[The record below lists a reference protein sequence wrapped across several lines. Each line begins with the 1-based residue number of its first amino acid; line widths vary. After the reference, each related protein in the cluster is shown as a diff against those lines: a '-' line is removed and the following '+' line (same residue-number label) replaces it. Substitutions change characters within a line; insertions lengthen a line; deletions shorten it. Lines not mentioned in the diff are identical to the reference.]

1 MIAHTSLYTS
11 LVVVLLCAFWM
22 SIIASVGIVFA
33 EPVFK
38 DHNLRAELI
47 TEGLSSPT
55 SMAFVDSDNILVLEK
70 NTGEVRLVSNGTL
83 QQDPI
88 LKLEVDATTLTCCRG
103 LLGIAITENQEG
115 SHDVFLY
122 LSEPAKDEASEVRN
136 RLYKYEW
143 DANSMSLTNPKLLLD
158 LTATPGPNHPGG
170 KIALGLDDS
179 LYTLIGD
186 LNKEGKLQNIK
197 DGPDPDDSS
206 VILRIN
212 LSDGSAPLDNP
223 FAAMTVEKDSNLGER
238 GPENK
243 NQMDKY
249 YAYGIRNSF
258 GLAIDP
264 VTGFLWD
271 TENGDKD
278 YDEINLV
285 RPGFNSGWKL
295 LMGPISEN
303 DDVTEEDLVMFEGSY
318 YSDPALSWE
327 PSLGL
332 TDIEFIDSPKYGDQ
346 FRNDILVGDITNG
359 NLYFLRVDN
368 NRTDLVF
375 DNSKIQEDLVINSD
389 EELEDIILGTG
400 FGGITDI
407 ETGPDGFIYVL
418 TFDQDSEGAGSIYR
432 ISPAADSLGV

>member
-1 MIAHTSLYTS
+1 MIAHTSLYIS
-11 LVVVLLCAFWM
+11 LVALLLCTYWV
-22 SIIASVGIVFA
+22 SIIASVGIGFA

-38 DHNLRAELI
+38 DPKLRAELI
-47 TEGLSSPT
+47 TKGLSSPT
-55 SMAFVDSDNILVLEK
+55 SMAFVDNDNILVLEK
-70 NTGEVRLVSNGTL
+70 NTGEVRLVSNGIL

-88 LKLEVDATTLTCCRG
+88 LKLEVDTTTLTCYRG
-103 LLGIAITENQEG
+103 LLGIAITKNQDR

-122 LSEPAKDEASEVRN
+122 LSEPAKGDASEVRN

-143 DANSMSLTNPKLLLD
+143 DDNSMSLINPKLLLD
-158 LTATPGPNHPGG
+158 LPATPGPNHPGG
-170 KIALGLDDS
+170 KITLGLDNS
-179 LYTLIGD
+179 LYTVIGD

-206 VILRIN
+206 VILKIN
-212 LSDGSAPLDNP
+212 LIDGSAPHDNP
-223 FAAMTVEKDSNLGER
+223 FAAMNVVKNSNLSNEL
-238 GPENK
+238 GPE

-271 TENGDKD
+271 TENGDED

-295 LMGPISEN
+295 LMGPMSEN
-303 DDVTEEDLVMFEGSY
+303 DDVVKEDLVVFKGSY

-332 TDIEFIDSPKYGDQ
+332 TDIEFIDSPTYGDRY
-346 FRNDILVGDITNG
+346 RNNILAGDITHG
-359 NLYFLRVDN
+359 NLYFLKVDN
-368 NRTDLVF
+368 NRTGLILDNPEIQGDLVV
-375 DNSKIQEDLVINSD
+375 DGE
-389 EELEDIILGTG
+389 EELEDITLGSG

-407 ETGPDGFIYVL
+407 ETGPDGFLYIL
-418 TFDQDSEGAGSIYR
+418 TFDQDSDGAGGIYR
-432 ISPAADSLGV
+432 ISPKGADG

>member
-1 MIAHTSLYTS
+1 
-11 LVVVLLCAFWM
+11 
-22 SIIASVGIVFA
+22 
-33 EPVFK
+33 
-38 DHNLRAELI
+38 
-47 TEGLSSPT
+47 
-55 SMAFVDSDNILVLEK
+55 
-70 NTGEVRLVSNGTL
+70 
-83 QQDPI
+83 
-88 LKLEVDATTLTCCRG
+88 
-103 LLGIAITENQEG
+103 
-115 SHDVFLY
+115 
-122 LSEPAKDEASEVRN
+122 
-136 RLYKYEW
+136 
-143 DANSMSLTNPKLLLD
+143 MSLINPKLLLD
-158 LTATPGPNHPGG
+158 LPATPGPNHPGG

-179 LYTLIGD
+179 LYTVIGD

-206 VILRIN
+206 VILKIN
-212 LSDGSAPLDNP
+212 LSDGSASHDNP
-223 FAAMTVEKDSNLGER
+223 FAAMNGVKNSNLGDEL
-238 GPENK
+238 GPENQ

-271 TENGDKD
+271 TENGDED

-318 YSDPALSWE
+318 YSDPVLSWE

-346 FRNDILVGDITNG
+346 FRNNLLVGDITNG
-359 NLYFLRVDN
+359 SLYFLRVDS
-368 NRTDLVF
+368 NRTGLVF
-375 DNSKIQEDLVINSD
+375 DNPEIQEDLVINGD

-400 FGGITDI
+400 FEGITDI
-407 ETGPDGFIYVL
+407 KTGPDGFIYVL

-432 ISPAADSLGV
+432 ISPAANS